1 MGKNIN
7 NVNDIVKNEKEEKV
21 IIDVTKSNKVIG
33 MTDIIP
39 NMRPVEKKDVETFID
54 NFKKEYNIKDKK
66 DIKDDDNTS
75 SNKQE

>member
-7 NVNDIVKNEKEEKV
+7 NVNDIVKNEKGEKV